1 MANLINT
8 RKLITKRSSL
18 IPLGWREWVLLP
30 TYNIRLKA
38 KIDTGAAISSI
49 HASNIKVYQKR
60 RVNMVKFRLFHIKS
74 YFEVETKLID
84 YKKIKSSFGETELR
98 PMIHLEI
105 QIGSE
110 IWITEITLAQR
121 SNLTYPMLI
130 GRNTLTRRHIVY
142 CHKSFLAGK
151 SSTVP
156 K

>member
-1 MANLINT
+1 M
-8 RKLITKRSSL
+8 
-18 IPLGWREWVLLP
+18 LLP
-30 TYNIRLKA
+30 SYNLKLKA
-38 KIDTGAAISSI
+38 KIDTGARISSI
-49 HASNIKVYQKR
+49 HASNIQVFQRRKVD
-60 RVNMVKFRLFHIKS
+60 MVKFRLCHLKS

-110 IWITEITLAQR
+110 ISVTDFTLAQR

-130 GRNTLTRRHIVY
+130 GRNTLTKRHIVHS
-142 CHKSFLAGK
+142 HKSFLTGK
-151 SSTVP
+151 ISMAT